1 MFSKVCYEDLS
12 KLSEGI
18 VKASENIK
26 DSKHVN
32 YHSYSLTLPRT
43 VGLSTILTSSFA
55 FSAMIVFGLNKQMT
69 TKRERCEIT
78 DIKAYLTFN
87 IALLGSTS
95 ILIYYSAKE
104 LFRLN
109 D

>member
-1 MFSKVCYEDLS
+1 MFSKVGYEGLS

-18 VKASENIK
+18 VKNSVHRH
-26 DSKHVN
+26 S
-32 YHSYSLTLPRT
+32 HSYSFIPKTI
-43 VGLSTILTSSFA
+43 GLSTIFTSSFA
-55 FSAMIVFGLNKQMT
+55 FSAMIVFGLNQQMT
-69 TKRERCEIT
+69 TKKERGEIT
-78 DIKAYLTFN
+78 AVKTYFVFN

-104 LFRLN
+104 LFCLN